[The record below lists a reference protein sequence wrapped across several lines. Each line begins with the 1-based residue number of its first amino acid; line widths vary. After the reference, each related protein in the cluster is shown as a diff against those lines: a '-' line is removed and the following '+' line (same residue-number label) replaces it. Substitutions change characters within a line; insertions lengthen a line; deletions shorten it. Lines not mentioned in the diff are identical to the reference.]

1 LGAAVARVGSVTNSD
16 LVGGRGRSL
25 RVGSS
30 QDRENK
36 GSELGMHLE
45 LLASEGSSR
54 SSEW

>member
-16 LVGGRGRSL
+16 LVGGWGRSL